1 MREKPP
7 RSIQKVS
14 CLCGAEVCVDAQ
26 NRDRQVTCP
35 SCQSTFAFVVTLD
48 PKLKDSRL
56 SLVLTPAAMKRASE
70 SLAKPPVVPPSK
82 SVTRATKRL
91 SGKTTQISMAT
102 CECGAVFP
110 LEDTGELTTLQ
121 SCPQCNRVYHVVF
134 KIEHGTQKKSAMIVP
149 QSPVIPSWAKR
160 RSPAPSKSSR
170 SSTVTGKRGRN
181 PS

>member
-7 RSIQKVS
+7 GTIQKVS
-14 CLCGAEVCVDAQ
+14 CLCGAEVCVDPQ

-56 SLVLTPAAMKRASE
+56 SLVLSPAAMKRASE
-70 SLAKPPVVPPSK
+70 SLAKAPAVPSPK
-82 SVTRATKRL
+82 PVTRAPKR
-91 SGKTTQISMAT
+91 STGKTIQISMAT

-121 SCPQCNRVYHVVF
+121 SCPQCNKVYHVVF

-149 QSPVIPSWAKR
+149 QSPVIPSWARRRVPPPKPS
-160 RSPAPSKSSR
+160 RSP
-170 SSTVTGKRGRN
+170 TVPGKRGRTQT
-181 PS
+181 